1 MAVETPKHDF
11 KNIKEAREWAKNIV
25 GTYTNTDTGEIFRIS
40 NLSIGKFL
48 SKKAVEKSVTI
59 DAHLSALK
67 QMPSLIETAV
77 LKERFDDKEKNIDIR
92 EIWRLYG
99 AVLYENQI
107 LPIKITAK
115 IYKIEM
121 SKVYSFEVVD
131 AKNPADERQGLSLP
145 LSYIES
151 LTPQTDD

>member
-1 MAVETPKHDF
+1 MV
-11 KNIKEAREWAKNIV
+11 
-25 GTYTNTDTGEIFRIS
+25 
-40 NLSIGKFL
+40 
-48 SKKAVEKSVTI
+48 
-59 DAHLSALK
+59 
-67 QMPSLIETAV
+67 ETAV

-99 AVLYENQI
+99 AILYENQI

-121 SKVYSFEVVD
+121 SKIYSFEVVD
-131 AKNPADERQGLSLP
+131 AKNPADERQGQSLP